1 MIEMRHVNKYF
12 GKKQVLYDINL
23 QIEKGERTVI
33 IGPSGSGKSTLLRCM
48 NLLEAI
54 EEGEM
59 YYKQDL
65 VQGKESK
72 KRIRQELGMVFQRFN
87 LFPHLTAI
95 ENVMEAPIWVKK
107 KNKETA
113 KRKAE
118 ELLTTVGLSERFD
131 FYPSNLSGGQQ
142 QRVAIARALAM
153 EPELMLF
160 DEPTSALDPELVGEV
175 LNVMTHLAKN
185 GMSMVVV
192 THEMGFA
199 NEVADR
205 VIFMDQGRIVEDGTP
220 EQVLRNPQH
229 ERTNTF
235 LSRILA

>member
-87 LFPHLTAI
+87 LFPHLTAM

-153 EPELMLF
+153 EPELMFF
-160 DEPTSALDPELVGEV
+160 DEPTSS
-175 LNVMTHLAKN
+175 T
-185 GMSMVVV
+185 
-192 THEMGFA
+192 
-199 NEVADR
+199 
-205 VIFMDQGRIVEDGTP
+205 
-220 EQVLRNPQH
+220 
-229 ERTNTF
+229 
-235 LSRILA
+235 